1 MLGFVTLL
9 QGQDLTITSSN
20 SRFLHCLWVGEHLS
34 LPTLQLCH
42 RAGQPAGGNCWEGA
56 WHCRNGPPL
65 QGGRDEHGALFCD
78 EQTDAAGVPQARWI
92 KQKHAQC
99 LLALLTESRAETDIN
114 HFLAQTGRLLCTR
127 RSLNAGSKH
136 LHCQNHN
143 GMLHFRPSHFF
154 VKLIILAPSP
164 YLALES
170 AYQWLRAK
178 TKGKKEKGK
187 K

>member
-1 MLGFVTLL
+1 MSWGAPFTA
-9 QGQDLTITSSN
+9 Q
-20 SRFLHCLWVGEHLS
+20 
-34 LPTLQLCH
+34 
-42 RAGQPAGGNCWEGA
+42 GA

-114 HFLAQTGRLLCTR
+114 HFLAQTGRLLCMC

-143 GMLHFRPSHFF
+143 GMLHFRQSHFF

-164 YLALES
+164 YLASES
-170 AYQWLRAK
+170 AYQWIRAK

-187 K
+187 KEKDN